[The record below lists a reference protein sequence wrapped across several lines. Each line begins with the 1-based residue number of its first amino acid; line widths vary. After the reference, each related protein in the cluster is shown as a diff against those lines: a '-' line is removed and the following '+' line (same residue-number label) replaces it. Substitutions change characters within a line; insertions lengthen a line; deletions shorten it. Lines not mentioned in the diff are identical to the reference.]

1 MTMTMNRCKPIL
13 SSQAVSLLWSS
24 SSTSSQANTS
34 ITSSRR
40 LNTNHGGDKKNNNL
54 LLAVGTA
61 TAASALAYKLYQE
74 RDRSAMVGFSLSGVF
89 IADILGFYFTPRKP
103 DLRSRLNNFPSIT
116 EFVSSPVQI
125 RSSTI
130 SPPSRLSTSLVKLIK
145 LSSVEEFIS
154 SFISSG
160 QKTVMMSPMDFYS
173 SITPDCSIHPGAGSG
188 IYEEISDERLPKT
201 RLDKSPYESSVLN
214 IIGQNGLISYNDYCF
229 LLALLATPV
238 RFIETAFNVF
248 DVTGDGNIDAK
259 V

>member
-40 LNTNHGGDKKNNNL
+40 LNTNHGGDKKNSSNNNNL
-54 LLAVGTA
+54 WLAVGTA
-61 TAASALAYKLYQE
+61 TAASALAYKLFQE

-116 EFVSSPVQI
+116 EFVSSPVQT

-130 SPPSRLSTSLVKLIK
+130 SPPSRLSTSLVKLI
-145 LSSVEEFIS
+145 
-154 SFISSG
+154 
-160 QKTVMMSPMDFYS
+160 
-173 SITPDCSIHPGAGSG
+173 
-188 IYEEISDERLPKT
+188 
-201 RLDKSPYESSVLN
+201 N
-214 IIGQNGLISYNDYCF
+214 LIFC
-229 LLALLATPV
+229 
-238 RFIETAFNVF
+238 
-248 DVTGDGNIDAK
+248 
-259 V
+259 